1 MDATDDSDVRLYFDM
16 RRTTGHSQ
24 SLTSSVTRTMRC
36 WCTSVTL
43 VWSTASAQGTLQYR
57 SCKDGDG
64 ALASLTAGC
73 SGVLVSFFGASNF
86 SIFCARLRADHR
98 SSLCMSRLVTD
109 IASALA
115 DGFEHSVFGQKK
127 IYFCHFDSVSR
138 TRSTGI
144 P

>member
-1 MDATDDSDVRLYFDM
+1 MTCIHSGRLGPTDIRSPWMPWMTVMFAM

-73 SGVLVSFFGASNF
+73 SGVLVSFFEEFIF
-86 SIFCARLRADHR
+86 SIIGTRLRTDHR
-98 SSLCMSRLVTD
+98 SSFRMSNLVAD

-115 DGFEHSVFGQKK
+115 DRSEHLFGSKNLLL
-127 IYFCHFDSVSR
+127 SL
-138 TRSTGI
+138 
-144 P
+144 